1 MMTMQSLSNPL
12 GKMGGIYPRNPLV
25 IPLKTPSQS
34 YPHTP
39 SGFAPRLAGG
49 LTQGNELKNG
59 TSRAFEAANDLAS
72 KPRFP
77 SAWLPTVRNARC
89 HDGKK

>member
-1 MMTMQSLSNPL
+1 MKTMQTPSNPHS
-12 GKMGGIYPRNPLV
+12 KMGGIYRRNPPV
-25 IPLKTPSQS
+25 IPLKTPSRS

-39 SGFAPRLAGG
+39 RGFAHRLAGG

-59 TSRAFEAANDLAS
+59 IIRAFGAANDLAS

-77 SAWLPTVRNARC
+77 SAGMPTVRNARC